1 MTVQLI
7 HGDSRQG
14 ADALAMRGKKITHVI
29 TDPPFGVDHVS
40 HFART
45 ERGKKLT
52 KKIAGDDDA
61 TAACEL
67 FFEVMDVMVPH
78 LADEAEF
85 YIFTSW
91 KVVECWK
98 EVVSLIQPGVITLEN
113 MLIWEK
119 GWPGLGD
126 LDGNWPFSYEVIL
139 YAKKGRRQIASR
151 RSSIITVDRLLGT
164 KMIHPTEKPEQLIE
178 ILLGQSMK
186 PGDFC
191 VDPFAGSGST
201 LRACKKMGMDAMGWE
216 LDEEFYKQ
224 AEEKLSVQTLSFAD

>member
-1 MTVQLI
+1 MTVELL
-7 HGDSRQG
+7 HGDARDLVKG
-14 ADALAMRGKKITHVI
+14 IDRKITHVI

-45 ERGKKLT
+45 KRGKELSR
-52 KKIAGDDDA
+52 KIEGDDDA
-61 TAACEL
+61 NEACEL
-67 FFEVMDVMVPH
+67 FFTVMDGLIPH
-78 LADEAEF
+78 LADEVEF

-98 EVVSLIQPGVITLEN
+98 EVVDCIQPGVVTLEN
-113 MLIWEK
+113 MLVWEK

-126 LDGNWPFSYEVIL
+126 LDGNWPFSYEIIL
-139 YAKKGRRQIASR
+139 YAKKGRRKIASR
-151 RSSIITVDRLLGT
+151 RSSILTVDRLLGT

-178 ILLGQSMK
+178 LLVNQSKK

-201 LRACKKMGMDAMGWE
+201 LRGCRKAGIDALGFE
-216 LDEEFYKQ
+216 LDEEFYTKAQ
-224 AEEKLSVQTLSFAD
+224 EKLSVQTLAFD